1 MSNDNDIEQR
11 LFKVI
16 SEALQKPIEA
26 ISGNKKLFIDFN
38 IESVEALE
46 LEFAI
51 EEEFNVKI
59 DEKSLWKIPSYLT
72 NQGMVENGDYNNEAR
87 TMIQKAFPLVMED
100 TIKNIK
106 TANDIY
112 KEITVQ
118 DIVYF
123 LEEDSK

>member
-1 MSNDNDIEQR
+1 MNNDDIEER

-16 SEALQKPIEA
+16 SEALQKPIES
-26 ISGNKKLFIDFN
+26 ITSNKKLFIDFN

-59 DEKSLWKIPSYLT
+59 DEKNLWKIPSYLT
-72 NQGMVENGDYNNEAR
+72 NQGMIENGEYNNEAKQI
-87 TMIQKAFPLVMED
+87 IQKAFPLMIEETVQ
-100 TIKNIK
+100 NIK

-118 DIVYF
+118 DVVYF
-123 LEEDSK
+123 LEDISK